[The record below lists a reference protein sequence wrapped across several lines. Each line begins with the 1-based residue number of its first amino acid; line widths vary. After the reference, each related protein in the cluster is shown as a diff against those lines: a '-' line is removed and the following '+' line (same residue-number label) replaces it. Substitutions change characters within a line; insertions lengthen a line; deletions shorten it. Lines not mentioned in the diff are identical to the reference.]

1 MFLARVVAAAIVLCA
16 LAPREAIADGP
27 SPAEVEAARADYRR
41 GVELYEAR
49 RYAEALIELERAES
63 LAPTYRLHYDIALV
77 QRQLGDAAGALRSF
91 RSYLEAGD
99 VLAAARRAEVER
111 AIAELTARVASVT
124 VTANVPGAEIAV
136 DDQVAG
142 TTPLATALVLNPGSH
157 RVRASKVGFRP
168 ETKMLEVVGGDR
180 IDQPFSLEEM
190 MPPAPTPPPTST
202 ETPAA
207 PPSPPPPSPPP
218 PSPAPPAEAP
228 PLATS
233 AEPPPSGERRAPTWI
248 GWAATGALAAGA
260 VATGIAALAE
270 SRTLS
275 GDVEDHPSS
284 PDVIHSAHASTVALA
299 AASDILTGTAAV
311 AAGVTLY
318 ATLAR
323 HRRASPPVVEVR
335 AGPSSLWVSA
345 RF

>member
-1 MFLARVVAAAIVLCA
+1 MGPVFLARVVAAAIVLCA

-27 SPAEVEAARADYRR
+27 SPADVEAARAYYRR

-63 LAPTYRLHYDIALV
+63 LAPTYRLHYDMALV

-99 VLAAARRAEVER
+99 VLPAARRAEVER

-136 DDQVAG
+136 DDHVEG
-142 TTPLATALVLNPGSH
+142 TTPLATALTLNPGSH

-168 ETKMLEVVGGDR
+168 ETKTLEVVGGDR

-190 MPPAPTPPPTST
+190 TPPAPTPPPTST

-207 PPSPPPPSPPP
+207 PPAPPP

-233 AEPPPSGERRAPTWI
+233 AEPPSSGERRAPTWI

-275 GDVEDHPSS
+275 SDVEDHPSA
-284 PDVIHSAHASTVALA
+284 PDVIHSAHASTVGLA
-299 AASDILTGTAAV
+299 AASDILTGTAVV
-311 AAGVTLY
+311 AAGITLY
-318 ATLAR
+318 ATLASHR
-323 HRRASPPVVEVR
+323 HASPPVVEVR
-335 AGPSSLWVSA
+335 GGPSSLWVSA